1 MSDFFKE
8 EQIKAARFKHR
19 CDLCGTFIAAG
30 ESYFRQ
36 SGKFEGEFFNSVL
49 HERCKEVVGKYC
61 RDCSDDGGW
70 DSDDVYDWIRDDEC
84 TECELYDD
92 CDLNILQCDKAVG
105 GFLK

>member
-1 MSDFFKE
+1 MSDFFNQ
-8 EQIKAARFKHR
+8 EQIKAARFKHK

-36 SGKFEGEFFNSVL
+36 SGKFEGEFFNVKL

-61 RDCSDDGGW
+61 SDYSDDGGW
-70 DSDDVYDWIRDDEC
+70 VRDDVYYVIREDHC
-84 TECELYDD
+84 TECEKYDE
-92 CDLNILQCDKAVG
+92 CDLNEIKCDKAVG